1 VVLDEPEKV
10 LPKFLTA
17 FRRTSGL
24 SIFELWFCL
33 NYEQFGIKPF
43 LLIFCE
49 QEILTQLLFLSVVRS
64 DDDSNEKVEN
74 ENGAYDDERDEEPK
88 G

>member
-1 VVLDEPEKV
+1 MLDELEN
-10 LPKFLTA
+10 
-17 FRRTSGL
+17 GL
-24 SIFELWFCL
+24 APSLFGQAIFENGLRFD
-33 NYEQFGIKPF
+33 YKQFGIKPF

-64 DDDSNEKVEN
+64 DDDSNEKVQY